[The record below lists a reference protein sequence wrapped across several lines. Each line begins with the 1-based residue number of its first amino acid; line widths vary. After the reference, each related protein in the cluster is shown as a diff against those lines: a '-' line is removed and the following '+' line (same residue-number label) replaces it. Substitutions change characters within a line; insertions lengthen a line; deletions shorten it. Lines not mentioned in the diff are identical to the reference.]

1 MQTGPHLDQAPPRSE
16 AERQKG
22 LAVRRRDVV
31 LAGMFAPFLQLP
43 AGLFDGVTAKA
54 DPARADPAKAD
65 VGTPFNNLTVRQLAR
80 DLAQKP
86 YRGPASKLPPEIK
99 DLSYDQYRAIRFLP
113 ERAWWRADHLPFEI
127 QFFHRGFFYTDR
139 VDLFEVDQG
148 RVREIPY
155 SPSLFSFGDVKPPDP
170 NADIGFAGFRLHYPI
185 NRPDYYDE
193 VAVFLGASYFRAVA
207 KGQGYGLSARG
218 LAINTAEAKGEEF
231 PVFKSFWIERPQ
243 PQATSVVVHALLDSP
258 STTGAYRFTIRPG
271 QETIFDVEPVLY
283 PRVDIASVGIA
294 PATSM
299 FFFDANSRKN
309 IDDYRPAVH
318 DSDGLAIHNGRD
330 EQLWRPLANPTDL
343 QISSF
348 ADTNPRGFGLI
359 QRQRDFRTYQDLE
372 ARYERRPSL
381 WVEPI
386 GDWGEGE
393 IRLVEIPS
401 KEEIHDN
408 IVSFWRP
415 KTALAAKGEHTFTYR
430 LHWGS
435 GPPAPLA
442 QIVKTRIGAGP
453 NGTRLFVLDLAGDGL
468 KEAPAESIRG
478 LVSANKGRIDHVVTQ
493 PNPETGGW
501 RLSFELAFEKEPL
514 IELRAQLLRGDDPL
528 SEVWLY
534 RWTP

>member
-1 MQTGPHLDQAPPRSE
+1 
-16 AERQKG
+16 
-22 LAVRRRDVV
+22 VRRRDVV
-31 LAGMFAPFLQLP
+31 LAGVCAPFVQLP
-43 AGLFDGVTAKA
+43 AGLLDGAT
-54 DPARADPAKAD
+54 ARADTARADTAKVDSGAA
-65 VGTPFNNLTVRQLAR
+65 FNNLTVRQLAR

-86 YRGPASKLPPEIK
+86 YQAPASKLPPELK
-99 DLSYDQYRAIRFLP
+99 DLNYDQYRAIRFLP

-139 VDLFEVDQG
+139 VDIFEVDQG
-148 RVREIPY
+148 HARRIPY

-207 KGQGYGLSARG
+207 KGQGYGLSVRG

-231 PVFKSFWIERPQ
+231 PLFKSFWIERPQ
-243 PQATSVVVHALLDSP
+243 PKASSIVVHALLDSP
-258 STTGAYRFTIRPG
+258 STSGAYRFTIRPG
-271 QETIFDVEPVLY
+271 NETIFDVEPVLY
-283 PRVDIASVGIA
+283 PRVDIANAGIA

-299 FFFDANSRKN
+299 FLFDANSRKD

-318 DSDGLAIHNGRD
+318 DSDGLRIHNGRD

-359 QRQRDFRTYQDLE
+359 QRQRDFRVYQDLE
-372 ARYERRPSL
+372 SHYERRPSL

-393 IRLVEIPS
+393 VRLIEIPS

-408 IVSFWRP
+408 IVSFWLP
-415 KTALAAKGEHTFTYR
+415 KTPLAAKGEHTFTYR

-435 GPPAPLA
+435 STPVPLA
-442 QIVKTRIGAGP
+442 QVAKTRIGAGP
-453 NGTRLFVLDLAGDGL
+453 NGTRLFVLDLVGDRL
-468 KEAPAESIRG
+468 KEAASPESIRG
-478 LVSANKGRIDHVVTQ
+478 LVSASKGRIDHIVTQ
-493 PNPETGGW
+493 PNPETAGW
-501 RLSFELAFEKEPL
+501 RLSFELAPEKEPL
-514 IELRAQLLRGDDPL
+514 IELRAQLLRGDDAL

>member
-1 MQTGPHLDQAPPRSE
+1 
-16 AERQKG
+16 
-22 LAVRRRDVV
+22 VRRRDVV
-31 LAGMFAPFLQLP
+31 MAGMFAPFLQLP
-43 AGLFDGVTAKA
+43 AGLLDGATAKA
-54 DPARADPAKAD
+54 DPAKADPAKAD
-65 VGTPFNNLTVRQLAR
+65 SGSTFNNLTVRQLAR

-86 YRGPASKLPPEIK
+86 YHGQASKLPPEIK

-139 VDLFEVDQG
+139 VDIFEVDQG
-148 RVREIPY
+148 RARPIPY
-155 SPSLFSFGDVKPPDP
+155 SPNLFSFGDIKPPDP

-185 NRPDYYDE
+185 NRSDYFDE

-243 PQATSVVVHALLDSP
+243 PQASSIVVHALLDSP

-318 DSDGLAIHNGRD
+318 DSDGLAILNGRN
-330 EQLWRPLANPTDL
+330 EQLWRPLANPADL

-359 QRQRDFRTYQDLE
+359 QRQRDFRVYQDLE
-372 ARYERRPSL
+372 AHYERRPSL

-393 IRLVEIPS
+393 VRLVEIPS

-453 NGTRLFVLDLAGDGL
+453 NGTRLFVLDLVGDGL
-468 KEAPAESIRG
+468 KEAPVESIRG
-478 LVSANKGRIDHVVTQ
+478 LVSASKGKIEHIVTQ

-501 RLSFELAFEKEPL
+501 RLSFELAPEKEPL
-514 IELRAQLLRGDDPL
+514 IELRAQLLRGDDAL